1 MPTPADRECIL
12 TVRVKP
18 RAKRAGLLGRHGG
31 GIKVA
36 VRAAPERGRANA
48 ELVEL
53 LVEVLKL
60 DAGAV
65 EVVSGATSQDKR
77 VRVRGLTPR
86 ELQQRLD
93 AALEGA

>member
-1 MPTPADRECIL
+1 MRTPPDPECIL

-18 RAKRAGLLGRHGG
+18 RAKRAGLLGRHGD

-48 ELVEL
+48 ELLEL
-53 LVEVLKL
+53 LAKVLNL
-60 DAGAV
+60 DTSAV

-77 VRVRGLTPR
+77 VRVSLTPT
-86 ELQQRLD
+86 ELQKRLD
-93 AALEGA
+93 AAFEPS